1 MNDTYPVL
9 FSQKPVVGFIPG
21 RHWRKRT
28 VKIHDSF
35 YQFDVTAAG
44 IIISKE
50 MEYIVLMHRIPKKKE
65 DIQTLDI
72 KFGFDQ
78 VLLMRWADPFTLGI
92 EP

>member
-21 RHWRKRT
+21 RHSRKRT
-28 VKIHDSF
+28 VKIHNSF
-35 YQFDVTAAG
+35 YQFDATAAG

-78 VLLMRWADPFTLGI
+78 VLLMR
-92 EP
+92 